1 MKMSKC
7 ENDKI
12 VNDKMVSSNSQ
23 IFKSSNSQI
32 FNSKVVF
39 DIFAEICKVPRP
51 SKHEERI
58 SQWLQDFAASH
69 GIECITD
76 EAMNVIMRVPATP
89 GYEDHEGIILQAHMD
104 MVCEKNG
111 DVVHDFM
118 TDPIETYVDGE
129 WLKAKGTTLGADNGI
144 GISMALAAITDPE
157 LQHPAIECLFTVDE
171 ETGLTGAMKL
181 QDGMLRHKRLIN
193 LDSEDDGQI
202 FIGCAG
208 GIDTLAKMHYEPVSI
223 SQIFKSS
230 NSQIFKSSNSQI
242 AIRLSVGG
250 LLGGHSGDDIN
261 KGRANANQ
269 LIVWFLA
276 RIMPQTDLQLASIN
290 GGNLRNAIAREAEAV
305 IAIPL
310 NYKEQIRIEW
320 NHFVAQMEGVF
331 GEVEKD
337 MRMELETC
345 DMPDSFIPADKACR
359 LIMAL
364 CECPHG
370 MIAMSRDIPGLVET
384 STNLASIKMRQESL
398 IQSVSKSGLS
408 TALPGSV
415 SKSGLSGEA
424 GLTGKSGLSAEGGLS
439 AERSVFCQ
447 PEGRSYIE
455 VNTSQR
461 SSKESSKHH
470 LKWVVEQALA
480 MACDEVTHG
489 DGYPGWTPNPHSQLL
504 ETVKKAYTDL
514 YHSEP
519 KVLAIHAGLECG
531 LFLEK
536 YPYLDMVSIG
546 PQMYGV
552 HSPQERLSIPSTERC
567 YAWLCQV
574 LKTL

>member
-1 MKMSKC
+1 M
-7 ENDKI
+7 E
-12 VNDKMVSSNSQ
+12 NDKMV
-23 IFKSSNSQI
+23 
-32 FNSKVVF
+32 NSKAVF
-39 DIFAEICKVPRP
+39 DIFAQICQVPRP
-51 SKHEERI
+51 SKHEEQI
-58 SQWLQDFAASH
+58 SRWLQDFAAAH
-69 GIECITD
+69 GIECVAD

-89 GYEDHEGIILQAHMD
+89 GYENHEGVILQAHMD

-111 DVVHDFM
+111 DVSHDFM

-129 WLKAKGTTLGADNGI
+129 WLKAKGTTLGGDDGI

-157 LQHPAIECLFTVDE
+157 LPHPAIECLFTVDE

-208 GIDTLAKMHYEPVSI
+208 GIDTLAKMHYEKV
-223 SQIFKSS
+223 QRD
-230 NSQIFKSSNSQI
+230 QVQGT
-242 AIRLSVGG
+242 AGLGIRLSVSG

-276 RIMPQTDLQLASIN
+276 RILPQTDVQIASIN

-305 IAIPL
+305 IAVPMD
-310 NYKEQIRIEW
+310 YKEQIRIEW
-320 NHFVAQMEGVF
+320 NRFVAQMEEVF
-331 GEVEKD
+331 GQVEKD
-337 MRMELETC
+337 MRMELETT
-345 DMPDSFIPADKACR
+345 DMPDAFIPADKAYR

-384 STNLASIKMRQESL
+384 STNLASIKMCHEPTMQ
-398 IQSVSKSGLS
+398 
-408 TALPGSV
+408 
-415 SKSGLSGEA
+415 
-424 GLTGKSGLSAEGGLS
+424 
-439 AERSVFCQ
+439 
-447 PEGRSYIE
+447 GRSYIE

-461 SSKESSKHH
+461 SSKEEAKHH
-470 LKWVVEQALA
+470 LKRVVEQALA

-489 DGYPGWTPNPHSQLL
+489 DGYPGWAPNTESPLL
-504 ETVKKAYTDL
+504 EVVKKAYTDL
-514 YHSEP
+514 FHAEP
-519 KVLAIHAGLECG
+519 QVLAIHAGLECG

>member
-1 MKMSKC
+1 MEPK
-7 ENDKI
+7 
-12 VNDKMVSSNSQ
+12 Q
-23 IFKSSNSQI
+23 
-32 FNSKVVF
+32 VF
-39 DIFAEICKVPRP
+39 DIFAQICKVPRP
-51 SKHEERI
+51 SKHEEQI
-58 SQWLQDFAASH
+58 SKWLCDFAAAH
-69 GIECITD
+69 AIECITD

-89 GYEDHEGIILQAHMD
+89 GYEEHEGVILQAHMD
-104 MVCEKNG
+104 MVAEKNG
-111 DVVHDFM
+111 DVQHDFLS
-118 TDPIETYVDGE
+118 DPIETFVDGE

-144 GISMALAAITDPE
+144 GIAMALAAITDPN

-181 QDGMLRHKRLIN
+181 QDGMLRSKRLIN

-208 GIDTLAKMHYEPVSI
+208 GIDTLAKMHYEKC
-223 SQIFKSS
+223 QITNDK
-230 NSQIFKSSNSQI
+230 SQI
-242 AIRLSVGG
+242 AIRLSVTG

-276 RIMPQTDLQLASIN
+276 RIWPQTELHLSAVH

-305 IAIPL
+305 LAIPMA
-310 NYKEQIRIEW
+310 YKEQIRIEW

-331 GEVEKD
+331 GDIEKD
-337 MRMELETC
+337 MRLELETT
-345 DMPDSFIPADKACR
+345 DMPDTFIPDDKAYR

-370 MIAMSRDIPGLVET
+370 MIAMSKEMPGLVET
-384 STNLASIKMRQESL
+384 STNLASIKMC
-398 IQSVSKSGLS
+398 
-408 TALPGSV
+408 
-415 SKSGLSGEA
+415 
-424 GLTGKSGLSAEGGLS
+424 EG
-439 AERSVFCQ
+439 
-447 PEGRSYIE
+447 YIE

-461 SSKESSKHH
+461 SSKEPSKHH
-470 LKWVVEQALA
+470 LKWAVEQALSL
-480 MACDEVTHG
+480 ACDEVTHG
-489 DGYPGWTPNPHSQLL
+489 DGYPGWAPNPNSPLL
-504 ETVKKAYTDL
+504 EVVKKAYTDL
-514 YHSEP
+514 FHADP
-519 KVLAIHAGLECG
+519 QVLAIHAGLECG

-567 YAWLCQV
+567 YKWLCQ
-574 LKTL
+574 TLRTL

>member
-1 MKMSKC
+1 M
-7 ENDKI
+7 
-12 VNDKMVSSNSQ
+12 VNDKMV
-23 IFKSSNSQI
+23 
-32 FNSKVVF
+32 NSKVVF
-39 DIFAEICKVPRP
+39 DIFAEICRVPRP

-208 GIDTLAKMHYEPVSI
+208 GIDTLAKMHYDPVSV
-223 SQIFKSS
+223 SPQGGLLAVKLRVS
-230 NSQIFKSSNSQI
+230 
-242 AIRLSVGG
+242 G

-305 IAIPL
+305 IAVPMA
-310 NYKEQIRIEW
+310 YKEQIRIEW
-320 NHFVAQMEGVF
+320 NHFVAQMEQVF
-331 GEVEKD
+331 GAVETD
-337 MRMELETC
+337 MHLDLETT
-345 DMPDSFIPADKACR
+345 DMPETFIPADKAYR
-359 LIMAL
+359 LVMAL

-384 STNLASIKMRQESL
+384 STNLASIKMK
-398 IQSVSKSGLS
+398 SVS
-408 TALPGSV
+408 P
-415 SKSGLSGEA
+415 
-424 GLTGKSGLSAEGGLS
+424 EGGLS
-439 AERSVFCQ
+439 AKRSVSEAVCQ
-447 PEGRSYIE
+447 LEGRSYIE
-455 VNTSQR
+455 INTSQR

-489 DGYPGWTPNPHSQLL
+489 DGYPGWEPNPHSQLL

-514 YHSEP
+514 YQSEP

-567 YAWLCQV
+567 YAWLCQI
-574 LKTL
+574 LKTM

>member
-1 MKMSKC
+1 MKNK
-7 ENDKI
+7 
-12 VNDKMVSSNSQ
+12 
-23 IFKSSNSQI
+23 
-32 FNSKVVF
+32 VF

-51 SKHEERI
+51 SKHEEQI
-58 SQWLQDFAASH
+58 SQWLQSFAAAH
-69 GIECITD
+69 GIECIAD

-111 DVVHDFM
+111 DVAHDFM
-118 TDPIETYVDGE
+118 TDPIETYIDGE

-181 QDGMLRHKRLIN
+181 KDGMLKHKRLIN

-208 GIDTLAKMHYEPVSI
+208 GIDTLAKMHYELCDK
-223 SQIFKSS
+223 SQITNDK
-230 NSQIFKSSNSQI
+230 SQI
-242 AIRLSVGG
+242 AIRLSVSG

-269 LIVWFLA
+269 LLVWFLA
-276 RIMPQTDLQLASIN
+276 RIWPQTEIQLASIS

-305 IAIPL
+305 LIIPMD
-310 NYKEQIRIEW
+310 YKEQIRIEW
-320 NHFVAQMEGVF
+320 NNYVAQMENIF
-331 GEVEKD
+331 GQVEKD
-337 MRMELETC
+337 MRLDLETC
-345 DMPDSFIPADKACR
+345 DMPDTFIPADKAYR
-359 LIMAL
+359 LVMAL

-370 MIAMSRDIPGLVET
+370 MIAMSKDMPGLVET
-384 STNLASIKMRQESL
+384 STNLASVKM
-398 IQSVSKSGLS
+398 K
-408 TALPGSV
+408 
-415 SKSGLSGEA
+415 
-424 GLTGKSGLSAEGGLS
+424 EG
-439 AERSVFCQ
+439 
-447 PEGRSYIE
+447 YIE

-461 SSKESSKHH
+461 SSIEASKHH
-470 LKWVVEQALA
+470 LKWAVEQALA
-480 MACDEVTHG
+480 LACDEVTHG
-489 DGYPGWTPNPHSQLL
+489 DGYPGWAPNPNSPLL
-504 ETVKKAYTDL
+504 EVVKKAYTDL
-514 YHSEP
+514 YKSEP

-567 YAWLCQV
+567 YEWLCQT
-574 LKTL
+574 LKSL

>member
-1 MKMSKC
+1 MNNK
-7 ENDKI
+7 
-12 VNDKMVSSNSQ
+12 
-23 IFKSSNSQI
+23 
-32 FNSKVVF
+32 VF

-58 SQWLQDFAASH
+58 SKWLQDFAAAH
-69 GIECITD
+69 GIECVVD

-89 GYEDHEGIILQAHMD
+89 GYENHEGVILQAHMD

-111 DVVHDFM
+111 DVQHDFM

-171 ETGLTGAMKL
+171 ETGLTGAEKL
-181 QDGMLRHKRLIN
+181 KDGMLQSKRLIN

-208 GIDTLAKMHYEPVSI
+208 GIDTLAKMHYKGERLEV
-223 SQIFKSS
+223 KGERL
-230 NSQIFKSSNSQI
+230 
-242 AIRLSVGG
+242 AIRLSVSG

-261 KGRANANQ
+261 KGRTNANQ

-276 RIMPQTDLQLASIN
+276 RIWPQTEIQLASIN
-290 GGNLRNAIAREAEAV
+290 GGNLRNAIAREAQAV
-305 IAIPL
+305 IAVPME
-310 NYKEQIRIEW
+310 YKEQIRIEW

-337 MRMELETC
+337 MRLELETC
-345 DMPDSFIPADKACR
+345 DLPDFFIPADKAYR

-370 MIAMSRDIPGLVET
+370 MIAMSKEMPGLVET
-384 STNLASIKMRQESL
+384 STNLASIKMRD
-398 IQSVSKSGLS
+398 G
-408 TALPGSV
+408 
-415 SKSGLSGEA
+415 
-424 GLTGKSGLSAEGGLS
+424 
-439 AERSVFCQ
+439 
-447 PEGRSYIE
+447 YIE

-461 SSKESSKHH
+461 SSIEASKHH
-470 LKWVVEQALA
+470 LKWAVEQALS

-489 DGYPGWTPNPHSQLL
+489 DGYPGWAPNPKSELL
-504 ETVKKAYTDL
+504 EVVKKAYIDL
-514 YHSEP
+514 YKAEP

-552 HSPQERLSIPSTERC
+552 HSPQERLSIPSTDKC
-567 YAWLCQV
+567 YQWLCQT
-574 LKTL
+574 LKSL

>member
-1 MKMSKC
+1 MSKC
-7 ENDKI
+7 ENVFEI
-12 VNDKMVSSNSQ
+12 FSQ
-23 IFKSSNSQI
+23 
-32 FNSKVVF
+32 
-39 DIFAEICKVPRP
+39 ICKVPRP
-51 SKHEERI
+51 SKHEEKI
-58 SQWLQDFAASH
+58 SRWLQDFAAAH
-69 GIECITD
+69 GIECVAD

-89 GYEDHEGIILQAHMD
+89 GYEDHEGVILQAHMD
-104 MVCEKNG
+104 MVAEKDGN
-111 DVVHDFM
+111 VEHDFLK
-118 TDPIETYVDGE
+118 DPIETYIDGE

-181 QDGMLRHKRLIN
+181 QDGMLRAKRLIN

-208 GIDTLAKMHYEPVSI
+208 GIDTLAKMHYEPVNE
-223 SQIFKSS
+223 QMVNDQMNKLAV
-230 NSQIFKSSNSQI
+230 K
-242 AIRLSVGG
+242 LKVYG

-261 KGRANANQ
+261 KGHANANQ

-276 RIMPQTDLQLASIN
+276 RIWPQTELQLASIH

-305 IAIPL
+305 VVIPMA
-310 NYKEQIRIEW
+310 YKEQIRIEW
-320 NHFVAQMEGVF
+320 NQFVAQMEGVF

-337 MRMELETC
+337 MRLELETT
-345 DMPDSFIPADKACR
+345 DMPATLIPADKAYR
-359 LIMAL
+359 LVMAL

-370 MIAMSRDIPGLVET
+370 MIAMSKDMPGLVET
-384 STNLASIKMRQESL
+384 STNLASIKMCHES
-398 IQSVSKSGLS
+398 
-408 TALPGSV
+408 TMH
-415 SKSGLSGEA
+415 
-424 GLTGKSGLSAEGGLS
+424 
-439 AERSVFCQ
+439 
-447 PEGRSYIE
+447 GRSFIE
-455 VNTSQR
+455 INTSQR
-461 SSKESSKHH
+461 SSIESSKHH
-470 LKWVVEQALA
+470 LKWAVEQALA

-489 DGYPGWTPNPHSQLL
+489 DGYPGWAPNPHSPLL
-504 ETVKKAYTDL
+504 ETVRKAYVDL
-514 YHSEP
+514 FKDEP

-567 YAWLCQV
+567 YRWLCQT
-574 LKTL
+574 LKSL

>member
-1 MKMSKC
+1 MDAKR
-7 ENDKI
+7 
-12 VNDKMVSSNSQ
+12 
-23 IFKSSNSQI
+23 
-32 FNSKVVF
+32 VF
-39 DIFAEICKVPRP
+39 EIFAEICKVPRP
-51 SKHEERI
+51 SKHEEKI
-58 SQWLQDFAASH
+58 SRWLQDFAATH
-69 GIECITD
+69 GIECVAD

-89 GYEDHEGIILQAHMD
+89 GYEDHESVVLQAHMD

-111 DVVHDFM
+111 DVEHDFLK
-118 TDPIETYVDGE
+118 DPIETYVDGE

-144 GISMALAAITDPE
+144 GIAMALAAITDQE
-157 LQHPAIECLFTVDE
+157 LSHPAIECLFTVDE

-181 QDGMLRHKRLIN
+181 QDGVLKSQRLIN

-208 GIDTLAKMHYEPVSI
+208 GIDTLAKMHYEPMPI
-223 SQIFKSS
+223 P
-230 NSQIFKSSNSQI
+230 NSQQLL
-242 AIRLSVGG
+242 AVRLSVSG
-250 LLGGHSGDDIN
+250 LMGGHSGDDIN

-276 RIMPQTDLQLASIN
+276 RVWPQTEIQLASIN

-305 IAIPL
+305 ICIPM

-320 NHFVAQMEGVF
+320 NHYVAQMEGVF
-331 GEVEKD
+331 GEVEKE
-337 MRMELETC
+337 MRLELETC
-345 DMPDSFIPADKACR
+345 DMPESFIPSDKAYR

-370 MIAMSRDIPGLVET
+370 MIAMSQEMPGLVET
-384 STNLASIKMRQESL
+384 STNLASVKMKDGYLE
-398 IQSVSKSGLS
+398 I
-408 TALPGSV
+408 
-415 SKSGLSGEA
+415 
-424 GLTGKSGLSAEGGLS
+424 
-439 AERSVFCQ
+439 
-447 PEGRSYIE
+447 
-455 VNTSQR
+455 NTSQR
-461 SSKESSKHH
+461 SSKEASKHH
-470 LKWVVEQALA
+470 LKWAVEQALS

-489 DGYPGWTPNPHSQLL
+489 DGYPGWAPNPKSALL
-504 ETVKKAYTDL
+504 ESVQKAYKEL
-514 YHSEP
+514 FKSEP

-567 YAWLCQV
+567 YKWLCQT

>member
-1 MKMSKC
+1 MNNK
-7 ENDKI
+7 
-12 VNDKMVSSNSQ
+12 
-23 IFKSSNSQI
+23 
-32 FNSKVVF
+32 VF

-58 SQWLQDFAASH
+58 SKWLQDFAAAH
-69 GIECITD
+69 GIECVVD

-89 GYEDHEGIILQAHMD
+89 GYENHEGVILQAHMD

-111 DVVHDFM
+111 DVQHDFM

-181 QDGMLRHKRLIN
+181 QDGMLQSKRLIN

-208 GIDTLAKMHYEPVSI
+208 GIDTLAKMHYEQ
-223 SQIFKSS
+223 SQITNHK
-230 NSQIFKSSNSQI
+230 SQI
-242 AIRLSVGG
+242 AIRLSVSG

-261 KGRANANQ
+261 KGRTNANQ

-276 RIMPQTDLQLASIN
+276 RIWPQTEVQLASIN
-290 GGNLRNAIAREAEAV
+290 GGNLRNALAREAEA
-305 IAIPL
+305 IITIPMAF
-310 NYKEQIRIEW
+310 KEDIRIAW

-337 MRMELETC
+337 MRLELETC
-345 DMPDSFIPADKACR
+345 DLPDFFIPAEKAYR

-370 MIAMSRDIPGLVET
+370 MIAMSKEMPGLVET
-384 STNLASIKMRQESL
+384 STNLASIKMRD
-398 IQSVSKSGLS
+398 G
-408 TALPGSV
+408 
-415 SKSGLSGEA
+415 
-424 GLTGKSGLSAEGGLS
+424 
-439 AERSVFCQ
+439 
-447 PEGRSYIE
+447 YIE

-461 SSKESSKHH
+461 SSIEASKHH
-470 LKWVVEQALA
+470 LKWAVEQALS

-489 DGYPGWTPNPHSQLL
+489 DGYPGWAPNPKSELL
-504 ETVKKAYTDL
+504 EVVKKAYIDL
-514 YHSEP
+514 YKAEP

-536 YPYLDMVSIG
+536 YPYLDMISIG
-546 PQMYGV
+546 PQMVGV
-552 HSPQERLSIPSTERC
+552 HSPQERLSIPSTDKC
-567 YAWLCQV
+567 YQWLCQI
-574 LKTL
+574 LRSL

>member
-1 MKMSKC
+1 MNNK
-7 ENDKI
+7 
-12 VNDKMVSSNSQ
+12 
-23 IFKSSNSQI
+23 
-32 FNSKVVF
+32 VF

-58 SQWLQDFAASH
+58 SKWLQDFAAAH
-69 GIECITD
+69 GIECVVD

-89 GYEDHEGIILQAHMD
+89 GYENHEGVILQAHMD

-111 DVVHDFM
+111 DVQHDFM

-171 ETGLTGAMKL
+171 ETGLTGAEKL
-181 QDGMLRHKRLIN
+181 KDGMLQSKRLIN

-208 GIDTLAKMHYEPVSI
+208 GIDTLAKMHYEQ
-223 SQIFKSS
+223 SQITNHK
-230 NSQIFKSSNSQI
+230 SQI
-242 AIRLSVGG
+242 AIRLSVSG

-261 KGRANANQ
+261 KGRASANQ
-269 LIVWFLA
+269 FIVWFLA
-276 RIMPQTDLQLASIN
+276 RIWPQTEVQLASIN
-290 GGNLRNAIAREAEAV
+290 GGNLRNALAREAEA
-305 IAIPL
+305 IITIPMAF
-310 NYKEQIRIEW
+310 KEDIRIAW

-337 MRMELETC
+337 MRLELETC
-345 DMPDSFIPADKACR
+345 EMPETFIPADKAYR

-370 MIAMSRDIPGLVET
+370 MIAMSKEMPGLVET
-384 STNLASIKMRQESL
+384 STNLASIKMRD
-398 IQSVSKSGLS
+398 G
-408 TALPGSV
+408 
-415 SKSGLSGEA
+415 
-424 GLTGKSGLSAEGGLS
+424 
-439 AERSVFCQ
+439 
-447 PEGRSYIE
+447 YIE

-461 SSKESSKHH
+461 SSIEASKHH
-470 LKWVVEQALA
+470 LKWAVEQALS

-489 DGYPGWTPNPHSQLL
+489 DGYPGWAPNPKSELL
-504 ETVKKAYTDL
+504 EVVKKAYIDL
-514 YHSEP
+514 YKAEP

-536 YPYLDMVSIG
+536 YPYLDMISIG
-546 PQMYGV
+546 PQMVGV
-552 HSPQERLSIPSTERC
+552 HSPQERLSIPSTDKC
-567 YAWLCQV
+567 YQWLCQT
-574 LKTL
+574 LKSL

>member
-1 MKMSKC
+1 MKNK
-7 ENDKI
+7 
-12 VNDKMVSSNSQ
+12 
-23 IFKSSNSQI
+23 
-32 FNSKVVF
+32 VF

-58 SQWLQDFAASH
+58 SQWLQDFAAQH
-69 GIECITD
+69 GIECVAD

-89 GYEDHEGIILQAHMD
+89 GYEDKEGVILQAHMD

-111 DVVHDFM
+111 DVEHDFM
-118 TDPIETYVDGE
+118 SDPIQTYIDGE
-129 WLKAKGTTLGADNGI
+129 WLKAQGTTLGADNGI

-157 LQHPAIECLFTVDE
+157 LKHPAIECLFTVDE

-181 QDGMLRHKRLIN
+181 QNGMLRSKRLIN

-208 GIDTLAKMHYEPVSI
+208 GIDTLAKMHYQAESLEV
-223 SQIFKSS
+223 KGDRL
-230 NSQIFKSSNSQI
+230 
-242 AIRLSVGG
+242 AVRLSVSG
-250 LLGGHSGDDIN
+250 LMGGHSGDDIN

-269 LIVWFLA
+269 LLVWFLA
-276 RIMPQTDLQLASIN
+276 RIWPQTDIQLASIN

-305 IAIPL
+305 LTIPMA
-310 NYKEQIRIEW
+310 YKEQIRIEW
-320 NHFVAQMEGVF
+320 NQYVAQMEGVF

-337 MRMELETC
+337 LRMDLETT
-345 DMPDSFIPADKACR
+345 DMPETFIPSDKAYR

-370 MIAMSRDIPGLVET
+370 MIAMSKEMPGLVET
-384 STNLASIKMRQESL
+384 STNLASIKM
-398 IQSVSKSGLS
+398 KDG
-408 TALPGSV
+408 
-415 SKSGLSGEA
+415 
-424 GLTGKSGLSAEGGLS
+424 
-439 AERSVFCQ
+439 F
-447 PEGRSYIE
+447 IE

-461 SSKESSKHH
+461 SSKEPSKHH
-470 LKWVVEQALA
+470 LKWAVEQALA

-489 DGYPGWTPNPHSQLL
+489 DGYPGWAPNPNSPLL
-504 ETVKKAYTDL
+504 EVVKQAYIDL
-514 YHSEP
+514 YKAEP

-567 YAWLCQV
+567 YDWLCRV
-574 LKTL
+574 LETL

>member
-1 MKMSKC
+1 MNQK
-7 ENDKI
+7 
-12 VNDKMVSSNSQ
+12 
-23 IFKSSNSQI
+23 
-32 FNSKVVF
+32 VF

-51 SKHEERI
+51 SKHEEQI
-58 SQWLQDFAASH
+58 SRWLQSFAASH
-69 GIECITD
+69 GIECVAD

-89 GYEDHEGIILQAHMD
+89 GYEDREGVILQAHMD

-111 DVVHDFM
+111 DVAHDFM
-118 TDPIETYVDGE
+118 TDPIETYIDGE
-129 WLKAKGTTLGADNGI
+129 WLKAKGTTLGGDDGI

-157 LQHPAIECLFTVDE
+157 LPHPAIECLFTVDE

-181 QDGMLRHKRLIN
+181 RDGMLRHKRLIN

-208 GIDTLAKMHYEPVSI
+208 GIDTLAKMHYDPISLCQPEGRSVSEAVCQR
-223 SQIFKSS
+223 SGLSGEAGL
-230 NSQIFKSSNSQI
+230 I

-269 LIVWFLA
+269 ILVWFLA
-276 RIMPQTDLQLASIN
+276 RIIPQTEVQLASIN

-305 IAIPL
+305 IAIPMAF
-310 NYKEQIRIEW
+310 KEQIRIEW
-320 NHFVAQMEGVF
+320 NHFVAQMEQVF
-331 GEVEKD
+331 GAVETD
-337 MRMELETC
+337 MRLDLETT
-345 DMPDSFIPADKACR
+345 DMPETFIPADKAYR
-359 LIMAL
+359 LVMAL
-364 CECPHG
+364 CDCPHG
-370 MIAMSRDIPGLVET
+370 MIAMSHDIPGLVET
-384 STNLASIKMRQESL
+384 STNLASIKMKQESQ
-398 IQSVSKSGLS
+398 IQSVSPEG
-408 TALPGSV
+408 
-415 SKSGLSGEA
+415 
-424 GLTGKSGLSAEGGLS
+424 GLSAQRSVSDSGLS
-439 AERSVFCQ
+439 AERSYFV
-447 PEGRSYIE
+447 E

-470 LKWVVEQALA
+470 LKWVVEQALS

-489 DGYPGWTPNPHSQLL
+489 DGYPGWTPNPSSPLL
-504 ETVKKAYTDL
+504 DITKKAYIDL
-514 YHSEP
+514 FKSEP

-552 HSPQERLSIPSTERC
+552 HSPQERLSIPSTDRC
-567 YAWLCQV
+567 YSWLCQI
-574 LKTL
+574 LKTM

>member
-1 MKMSKC
+1 MKNK
-7 ENDKI
+7 
-12 VNDKMVSSNSQ
+12 
-23 IFKSSNSQI
+23 
-32 FNSKVVF
+32 VF

-58 SQWLQDFAASH
+58 SQWLQDFAAQH
-69 GIECITD
+69 GIECVAD

-89 GYEDHEGIILQAHMD
+89 GYEDKEGVILQAHMD

-111 DVVHDFM
+111 DVEHDFM
-118 TDPIETYVDGE
+118 SDPIQTYIDGE
-129 WLKAKGTTLGADNGI
+129 WLKAQGTTLGADNGI

-157 LQHPAIECLFTVDE
+157 LKHPAIECLFTVDE

-181 QDGMLRHKRLIN
+181 QNGMLRSKRLIN

-208 GIDTLAKMHYEPVSI
+208 GIDTLAKMHYQAESLEV
-223 SQIFKSS
+223 KGDRL
-230 NSQIFKSSNSQI
+230 
-242 AIRLSVGG
+242 AVRLSVSG
-250 LLGGHSGDDIN
+250 LMGGHSGDDIN

-269 LIVWFLA
+269 LLVWFLA
-276 RIMPQTDLQLASIN
+276 RIWPQTDIQLASIN

-305 IAIPL
+305 LTIPMAD
-310 NYKEQIRIEW
+310 KEQIRIEW
-320 NHFVAQMEGVF
+320 NQYVAQMEGVF

-337 MRMELETC
+337 LRMDLETT
-345 DMPDSFIPADKACR
+345 DMPETFIPSDKAYR

-370 MIAMSRDIPGLVET
+370 MIAMSKEMPGLVET
-384 STNLASIKMRQESL
+384 STNLASIKM
-398 IQSVSKSGLS
+398 KDG
-408 TALPGSV
+408 
-415 SKSGLSGEA
+415 
-424 GLTGKSGLSAEGGLS
+424 
-439 AERSVFCQ
+439 F
-447 PEGRSYIE
+447 IE

-461 SSKESSKHH
+461 SSKEPSKHH
-470 LKWVVEQALA
+470 LKWAVEQALA

-489 DGYPGWTPNPHSQLL
+489 DGYPGWAPNPNSPLL
-504 ETVKKAYTDL
+504 EVVKQAYIDL
-514 YHSEP
+514 YKAEP

-567 YAWLCQV
+567 YDWLCRV
-574 LKTL
+574 LETL

>member
-1 MKMSKC
+1 MEPKA
-7 ENDKI
+7 
-12 VNDKMVSSNSQ
+12 
-23 IFKSSNSQI
+23 
-32 FNSKVVF
+32 VF
-39 DIFAEICKVPRP
+39 DIFAQINQVPRP
-51 SKHEERI
+51 SKHEEKI
-58 SQWLQDFAASH
+58 SKWLQDFAAAH
-69 GIECITD
+69 DIECVTD
-76 EAMNVIMRVPATP
+76 AAMNVIMRVPATP
-89 GYEDHEGIILQAHMD
+89 GYEDHEGVILQAHMD

-111 DVVHDFM
+111 DVSHDFM

-144 GISMALAAITDPE
+144 GISMALAAITDKT

-181 QDGMLRHKRLIN
+181 QDGMLKAKRLIN

-208 GIDTLAKMHYEPVSI
+208 GIDTLAKMHYNGERLTVSGDRL
-223 SQIFKSS
+223 
-230 NSQIFKSSNSQI
+230 
-242 AIRLSVGG
+242 AVRLSVSG
-250 LLGGHSGDDIN
+250 LMGGHSGDDIN

-269 LIVWFLA
+269 LLVWFLA
-276 RIMPQTDLQLASIN
+276 RIWPQTEVQLASIN

-305 IAIPL
+305 LAIPMV
-310 NYKEQIRIEW
+310 YKEQIRIEW

-337 MRMELETC
+337 MRLELETT
-345 DMPDSFIPADKACR
+345 DMPEIFIPADKAYR

-370 MIAMSRDIPGLVET
+370 MIAMSKEMPGLVET
-384 STNLASIKMRQESL
+384 STNLASIKMRD
-398 IQSVSKSGLS
+398 G
-408 TALPGSV
+408 
-415 SKSGLSGEA
+415 
-424 GLTGKSGLSAEGGLS
+424 
-439 AERSVFCQ
+439 
-447 PEGRSYIE
+447 YIE

-461 SSKESSKHH
+461 SSIEASKHH
-470 LKWVVEQALA
+470 LKWAVEQALK

-489 DGYPGWTPNPHSQLL
+489 DGYPGWAPNPNSALL
-504 ETVKKAYTDL
+504 EVVKESYRALFKA
-514 YHSEP
+514 EP

-567 YAWLCQV
+567 YRWLCQT
-574 LKTL
+574 LKSL

>member
-1 MKMSKC
+1 MEPKA
-7 ENDKI
+7 
-12 VNDKMVSSNSQ
+12 
-23 IFKSSNSQI
+23 
-32 FNSKVVF
+32 VF
-39 DIFAEICKVPRP
+39 DIFAQINQVPRP

-58 SQWLQDFAASH
+58 SKWLQDFAAAH
-69 GIECITD
+69 GIECVTD

-111 DVVHDFM
+111 DVEHDFM
-118 TDPIETYVDGE
+118 TDPIRTYVDGE
-129 WLKAKGTTLGADNGI
+129 WLKAQGTTLGADNGI
-144 GISMALAAITDPE
+144 GIAMALAAITDKQ

-181 QDGMLRHKRLIN
+181 QDGMLKAKRLIN

-208 GIDTLAKMHYEPVSI
+208 GIDTLAKMHYEPVKNE
-223 SQIFKSS
+223 QMANEQMRKL
-230 NSQIFKSSNSQI
+230 
-242 AIRLSVGG
+242 AIKLKVYG
-250 LLGGHSGDDIN
+250 LMGGHSGDDIN

-269 LIVWFLA
+269 FLVWFLA
-276 RIMPQTDLQLASIN
+276 RIWPQTEVQLASIN

-305 IAIPL
+305 LTVPMA
-310 NYKEQIRIEW
+310 YKEQIRIEW
-320 NHFVAQMEGVF
+320 NRFVAQMENVF

-337 MRMELETC
+337 MRLDLETC
-345 DMPDSFIPADKACR
+345 DMPETFIPSDKAYR

-370 MIAMSRDIPGLVET
+370 MIAMSNDMPGLVET
-384 STNLASIKMRQESL
+384 STNLASIKMKTNDQYY
-398 IQSVSKSGLS
+398 V
-408 TALPGSV
+408 
-415 SKSGLSGEA
+415 
-424 GLTGKSGLSAEGGLS
+424 
-439 AERSVFCQ
+439 
-447 PEGRSYIE
+447 E

-461 SSKESSKHH
+461 SSKEASKHH
-470 LKWVVEQALA
+470 LKWAVEQALSL
-480 MACDEVTHG
+480 ACDEVTHG
-489 DGYPGWTPNPHSQLL
+489 DGYPGWAPNPNSALL
-504 ETVKKAYTDL
+504 EVAKKAYTGL
-514 YHSEP
+514 FKAEP

-536 YPYLDMVSIG
+536 YPYLDMISIG

-567 YAWLCQV
+567 YQWLCTI
-574 LKTL
+574 LRSL